1 MQNGYVP
8 INLNLLRR
16 GQFAPAIRVTY
27 RHKVLFFGVQAVK
40 VRIVHSP
47 GFVSDEGQLTL
58 EHRAGLEPD

>member
-16 GQFAPAIRVTY
+16 GQFAPAIQVTY

-40 VRIVHSP
+40 VRTVLSERL
-47 GFVSDEGQLTL
+47 VSGAGQLTL
-58 EHRAGLEPD
+58 ERQAGLGPA